1 MKRRVI
7 IAAFICTTFLVGINN
22 TVAMTCVDLMKE
34 IMPMPK
40 DIVKKQ
46 LEAFN
51 NQDIEGC
58 LKYFAEDLKVIVLPE
73 ETVIASSKEE
83 IRQHM
88 KDQIDSGDFLPAKLI
103 DISSNGKFVTTTE
116 VKDDGKV
123 KSTITFIYYVEDGLI
138 KKMWGAPFREDSTN

>member
-1 MKRRVI
+1 
-7 IAAFICTTFLVGINN
+7 
-22 TVAMTCVDLMKE
+22 
-34 IMPMPK
+34 MPK

-73 ETVIASSKEE
+73 ETVMASSKEE